1 MEDKTIN
8 SDAVTQTKDFTFTG
22 SGGEFFSI
30 WIVNICLTIA
40 TLGIYSAWAKV
51 RTKQYFYGNTLLDDV
66 SFQYLAKPVQILK
79 GRIIAFVAFMLYY
92 VGSIISP
99 LAAGVIM
106 MVIVAL
112 VPALLVLSM
121 AFTLRNSAYR
131 NVRFDFNKDFKSA
144 YKLFLIPVIVIGIYL
159 VALATLMPEMT
170 PTENQQP
177 QKLPEHFWVFS
188 LFPLVIALG
197 YPWFEYAVTK
207 FRVTNAKYGTAEFVF
222 SATVGNYYSMYLAM
236 IGIALVAG
244 ILFAILGG
252 VASAGLSIT
261 SGSGGSTVMAM
272 LYFVFITLFYVWIF
286 AYIQTKR
293 TNLLYGNINAG
304 DTKLNS
310 RLETGYMMYLYIT
323 NTLGIIL
330 TLGLF
335 IPWAMVRTARYRASR
350 TTLDT
355 RQDLDS
361 FAVGER
367 KNQSALGEEVGEMFD
382 LGLGV

>member
-1 MEDKTIN
+1 MEDKASST
-8 SDAVTQTKDFTFTG
+8 VPLTQTKDFKFTG
-22 SGGEFFSI
+22 DGREFFSI
-30 WIVNICLTIA
+30 WIVNVCLTIL

-51 RTKQYFYGNTLLDDV
+51 RTKQYFYGNTFLDDV
-66 SFQYLAKPVQILK
+66 SFQYLANPIQILK

-99 LAAGVIM
+99 VVAGVIM
-106 MVIVAL
+106 LAIVTL

-121 AFTLRNSAYR
+121 SFTLRNSAYR
-131 NVRFDFNKDFKSA
+131 NVRFDFKKDFKSA
-144 YKLFLIPVIVIGIYL
+144 YKLFLIPVVIIGIYM
-159 VALATLMPEMT
+159 VAVFTLMPEMT

-177 QKLPEHFWVFS
+177 QKIPEYFWIIS

-197 YPWFEYAVTK
+197 YPWFEYAVNK
-207 FRVTNAKYGTAEFVF
+207 FRVANARYGTADFEF
-222 SATVGNYYSMYLAM
+222 SATAGNYYSMYLMM
-236 IGIALVAG
+236 IGIG
-244 ILFAILGG
+244 IAIGFLFAILGG
-252 VASAGLSIT
+252 VLST
-261 SGSGGSTVMAM
+261 AFGFVNGGGGSAVLAI
-272 LYFVFITLFYVWIF
+272 LYFIFITLFYVWIF

-293 TNLLYGNINAG
+293 TNLLYGNINAKES
-304 DTKLNS
+304 KLNS
-310 RLETGYMMYLYIT
+310 NLEIGYMMYLYIT
-323 NTLGIIL
+323 NTIGIIL

-335 IPWAMVRTARYRASR
+335 IPWAMVRTARYKASR

-355 RQDLDS
+355 KQDLDS